1 MTDSKGGYPQ
11 DLQAK
16 LYSEFL
22 YKGIRTIKAK
32 YRRTE
37 TEVVESPNQTN
48 TATNEDHVIALKLDK
63 WPRLITD
70 NLVAKMTDSC
80 FQVRKVTII

>member
-1 MTDSKGGYPQ
+1 MEEADHIGHYRMTDSKGGYPQ

-48 TATNEDHVIALKLDK
+48 AATKVTYFDIPNEDHVYH
-63 WPRLITD
+63 
-70 NLVAKMTDSC
+70 V
-80 FQVRKVTII
+80 